1 MVEKVERM
9 EEVKEQV
16 ALEQFLD
23 TLPIEKK
30 AWVRDKVAA
39 GELTDDYEEAR
50 KLRYTS
56 EG

>member
-1 MVEKVERM
+1 MVEKVESM

-23 TLPIEKK
+23 TLPIEKR